1 MEHYDDMSKKIK
13 ILLISHAFPPSKAVG
28 AVRIGALHKF
38 LLKQNYDV
46 TVISSKESY
55 SSNENKEK
63 PRNGFKPSSYFRSID
78 RSVFSNFVF
87 YNLRELLFS
96 KAEYDVVIASYK
108 PAGNIILGI
117 FYKLLNKKTKFIIE
131 LRDLISQ
138 FGRKKKV
145 SPIHFIDSL
154 IDKFFISFSN
164 RIVVVSPL
172 SQKKAEIFYKRKVDL
187 IFNGID
193 KKIDYIKKPSELIKI
208 LYSGTLSQ
216 VRNLKK
222 ICSHIKKSKLE
233 IELIIA
239 SKQNPK
245 DYDGDFDFVNYI
257 GFISR
262 DILEEKIKQA
272 DFLLILEGFDEISRE
287 NIPAKLFEYLSFN
300 KPIIAHCNEKS
311 EIINILEET
320 ESGKNI
326 NNYDSFIDYIK
337 IKNYKT
343 NHLQD
348 KYLREYQFKK
358 YIDII
363 KN

>member
-1 MEHYDDMSKKIK
+1 M
-13 ILLISHAFPPSKAVG
+13 
-28 AVRIGALHKF
+28 
-38 LLKQNYDV
+38 
-46 TVISSKESY
+46 ISSKESD
-55 SSNENKEK
+55 SSKENKEK

-87 YNLRELLFS
+87 YNLKKLFFS
-96 KAEYDVVIASYK
+96 QEEYDVVIASYK
-108 PAGNIILGI
+108 PVGNLIIGI
-117 FYKLLNKKTKFIIE
+117 FYKILNKKTKFIIE

-145 SPIHFIDSL
+145 FPLHYIDSL
-154 IDKFFISFSN
+154 IDKIFISFSN
-164 RIVVVSPL
+164 HIVVVSPV

-193 KKIDYIKKPSELIKI
+193 KKIDYNKKPYKSIKI
-208 LYSGTLSQ
+208 LYSGTLSE

-233 IELIIA
+233 IELVIA

-245 DYDGDFDFVNYI
+245 YYDGDFDFVDYI
-257 GFISR
+257 GFVSR

-272 DFLLILEGFDEISRE
+272 DFLLILEGFDEESTE

-300 KPIIAHCNEKS
+300 KPVIANCNEKS

-320 ESGKNI
+320 ESGKII
-326 NNYDSFIDYIK
+326 NDYNSFINYINV
-337 IKNYKT
+337 KNFKT
-343 NHLQD
+343 NHFMN
-348 KYLREYQFKK
+348 KYLRENQFKK
-358 YIDII
+358 YKDII
-363 KN
+363 EN